1 MATADGGVFSNAFTG
16 AGLLFSQALGAARDV
31 FVAREERKVL
41 TAQAAQQAQT
51 STLAWAGLTQNVK
64 LLILGALAVA
74 GLFLLARRS
83 R

>member
-1 MATADGGVFSNAFTG
+1 MATADGGIFDNAFSG
-16 AGLLFSQALGAARDV
+16 VGLLFSQGVGAARDV
-31 FVAREERKVL
+31 FIAREERKAL

-51 STLAWAGLTQNVK
+51 STSAWAGLTQNVK
-64 LLILGALAVA
+64 LVILGAIAIA